1 MKAIVYHKYGPPDVL
16 ELQEVD
22 KPTPKLN
29 EVLIKVHAASTNAG
43 DWHLVRGEPF
53 LVRGTGLLKPKNKI
67 LGADVAGRVEANGS
81 NVKQFRP
88 GDEVFGDISRCGYG
102 ALAE

>member
-1 MKAIVYHKYGPPDVL
+1 MHGSGLTLSFVLKMKFNKFRGMRMKAIVYHKYGPPDVL

-53 LVRGTGLLKPKNKI
+53 LV
-67 LGADVAGRVEANGS
+67 
-81 NVKQFRP
+81 
-88 GDEVFGDISRCGYG
+88 
-102 ALAE
+102 